1 MNLTRPRASLAY
13 VLGTAGLASTFTVT
27 IVDGVCYA
35 FAKSLS
41 SHISAIESAIVS
53 LSVVSCLALFAL
65 VFVWVSDI
73 ESGLR
78 RPWMG
83 WRAVIYGIA
92 IAYFSLATG
101 ITAGAIAWS
110 AVQSITGAHK
120 SHLTSKQRTLLV
132 VRCVIWAISVL
143 SQGLLGG
150 YLLMSMSKRA
160 QRVQWPSSFSQ
171 ELEVLPDH
179 GSIRPSSPSKTPSLV
194 ITESQREEDLITH
207 QEPQASAQPS
217 ASSAASLVSNRYSGR
232 TLTQHDSK
240 RSSFDLSPQQYLSY
254 PEGAVTRSKINGCFD
269 DHSQKLQ
276 RRHSEVKRSL
286 DSLIL
291 RTASGRSSPA
301 SNLLQP
307 EVSRG
312 SAATTLTVADE
323 SHIHP
328 LFRTDS
334 PSPAPTPTPGTVVV
348 ASPAAGQTISVKTL
362 NRVRSTN
369 SLRSHST
376 RSRSP
381 LFERMDQ
388 SDEALAQRP
397 APPGDRQQQRDPG
410 LVIPNF
416 IMAADVRRSLT
427 RYEKKYDLHESP
439 HES

>member
-13 VLGTAGLASTFTVT
+13 VLGTTGLASTFTVT
-27 IVDGVCYA
+27 ILDGVCYA
-35 FAKSLS
+35 FAKSLP

-53 LSVVSCLALFAL
+53 LSVISCLALFAL
-65 VFVWVSDI
+65 VSIWVSDI
-73 ESGLR
+73 ENGLR
-78 RPWMG
+78 RQWKG
-83 WRAVIYGIA
+83 WRAITYGIA

-110 AVQSITGAHK
+110 AVQSITEADK
-120 SHLTSKQRTLLV
+120 SHLTPKQRTLMV

-150 YLLMSMSKRA
+150 YLLMSMSKRG
-160 QRVQWPSSFSQ
+160 QRIQWPSSFSQ
-171 ELEVLPDH
+171 ELEILPDH
-179 GSIRPSSPSKTPSLV
+179 TSIRPSSPSKTPSLV
-194 ITESQREEDLITH
+194 ITDSQREEDRSRTN
-207 QEPQASAQPS
+207 QELEASAQPS
-217 ASSAASLVSNRYSGR
+217 ASSAASLVSHRYSGR
-232 TLTQHDSK
+232 TLTQHESK
-240 RSSFDLSPQQYLSY
+240 RSSFDQNPQHPSV
-254 PEGAVTRSKINGCFD
+254 PEGAVTRSKISGCSD

-276 RRHSEVKRSL
+276 RRHSEVKRSF

-312 SAATTLTVADE
+312 SAAPTLTVADE

-334 PSPAPTPTPGTVVV
+334 PSPAPTPTPGTVVI
-348 ASPAAGQTISVKTL
+348 ASPAAGQIISVKTL

-381 LFERMDQ
+381 LFERMDHPDDA
-388 SDEALAQRP
+388 SARRP
-397 APPGDRQQQRDPG
+397 APSGENSQQRD
-410 LVIPNF
+410 LAIPSF
-416 IMAADVRRSLT
+416 IMAADIRRSIT